1 MNAKTA
7 KLISR
12 YASRTNQKEKA
23 VKREWNDLSRTD
35 KAERRRTMKTAVDAK

>member
-1 MNAKTA
+1 MTAKTA

-23 VKREWNDLSRTD
+23 VKREWKGLPRTA
-35 KAERRRTMKTAVDAK
+35 KAERRRAMKAATQ